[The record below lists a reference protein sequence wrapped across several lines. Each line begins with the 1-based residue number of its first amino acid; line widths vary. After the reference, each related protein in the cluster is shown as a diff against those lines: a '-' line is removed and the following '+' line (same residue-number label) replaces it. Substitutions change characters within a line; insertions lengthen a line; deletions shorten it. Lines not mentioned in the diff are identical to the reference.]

1 MLTGK
6 LEAQFLTQL
15 DTFNVYM
22 VIKSFSI
29 TDGHLL
35 KKKKKNGIVFLK
47 KKKKKHARG
56 KYTSYKIFILFMA
69 IPFLVNSLFTEIY
82 LKMYLGLYVQW

>member
-29 TDGHLL
+29 TDGHL
-35 KKKKKNGIVFLK
+35 LK